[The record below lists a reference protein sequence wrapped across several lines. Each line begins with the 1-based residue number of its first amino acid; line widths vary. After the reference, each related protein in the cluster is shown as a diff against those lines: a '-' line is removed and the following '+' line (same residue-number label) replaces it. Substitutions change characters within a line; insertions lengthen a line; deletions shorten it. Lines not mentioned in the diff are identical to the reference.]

1 MPGRPPFT
9 ADRRMQNRPVP
20 SAAEVGEAAGTRR
33 CAFAELRR
41 RVSRC
46 ELGRG
51 RSRGLL
57 HLPLDVFTEHWANA
71 PNPPAMP
78 VSAGNLKYT
87 LN

>member
-1 MPGRPPFT
+1 MPGPLRFT
-9 ADRRMQNRPVP
+9 ANAGKQNRPVP
-20 SAAEVGEAAGTRR
+20 CAAEVGEAAGTER

-57 HLPLDVFTEHWANA
+57 HS
-71 PNPPAMP
+71 PAGRSFGTLGKRP
-78 VSAGNLKYT
+78 ESAGRASLGGKS
-87 LN
+87 